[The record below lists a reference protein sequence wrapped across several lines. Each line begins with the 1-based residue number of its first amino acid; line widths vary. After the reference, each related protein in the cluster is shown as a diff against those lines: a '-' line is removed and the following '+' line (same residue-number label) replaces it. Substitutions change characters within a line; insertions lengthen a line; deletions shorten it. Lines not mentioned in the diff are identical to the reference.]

1 MKKRL
6 IPLFLCALLLTG
18 CTGSDENSSDTAG
31 TPKFTDKE
39 ISEIVSTAE
48 KSFRAD
54 NKKLTLTD
62 EEWKALLSHFG
73 QYSAAEPVLP
83 KECGG
88 TAKNSL
94 EFKLDGEE
102 HTLDRIECD
111 NSSYIRVDGGAEYP
125 ITDDAEELF
134 ERYCAVKEKPEPQ
147 NSQKPAKPANAVSD
161 DPADRLIGLS
171 VECDEPT
178 TYEEYLAVSRKI
190 VAQWLD
196 SLKSEKGEYRLKSYT
211 FTDDLNENRVFHG
224 DGYVNGGREFVCYVA
239 FDAPEKENTVFYAA
253 GTYDK
258 FYHYYFGPGVLA
270 RFRWENG
277 VCSLIDYDEAYAM
290 LTSGTLKSGLY
301 GIKSADTPSY
311 KTFYDFFYDKEYV
324 EEWLAKDYH
333 SYLCGYLVS
342 HNVMM
347 LSNGNIVY
355 MDIGNSDIPKYE
367 GDHVTTDMHQYF
379 YSPEDAS
386 IYSSPVDYIDGSGAV
401 VMTYRLGFP
410 IVYDD
415 YNHDGNPDYAI
426 RVSSDE
432 NGSKYDVRCMDI
444 NGTPW
449 EDNKEI
455 YIPGEFAESIR
466 LQISD
471 RGGIFIAGKDDPA
484 SYVDSYPF
492 SDKSNT
498 EHHIVSEGK
507 LQDYRMYSQRFFLP
521 ESLRSYT
528 SDDKE
533 VICYFWNNT
542 AESVTAGGEY
552 EIQRLNGKQW
562 ETVSTGKQISSVE
575 VSSRGHAEL
584 GFDISDLADDRLAV
598 YRVKIN
604 VNGKDVYGGF
614 YYGDSS
620 GVNLEITG
628 GEYHTAARFINFK
641 AENNGLSV
649 AYPKSITLFR
659 GSEKVCEA
667 DVELHN
673 KIDSGG
679 TETISIFADDVE
691 GGFTAGE
698 YSLVI
703 STDGGE
709 FSGTATL
716 VEVSPEEVYFFPQN
730 VPAQKTDKGIELTLT
745 NGIWN
750 KQTAAVTGVSSFR
763 VLKDGVWQDSVYAPN
778 FRYGMEIG
786 YGESGTVVLESL
798 NSGARSFF
806 DKIQSG
812 DFDETMDKEYLEKIK
827 NMTFEDYLREVLRAT
842 VPEAGDLCRVTVEV
856 GGSTARSEYVYFKFP

>member
-6 IPLFLCALLLTG
+6 LTILLCAALLSG
-18 CTGSDENSSDTAG
+18 CTKNVSDPEDLFDATPEEIAKLVNSAD
-31 TPKFTDKE
+31 
-39 ISEIVSTAE
+39 
-48 KSFRAD
+48 KSFRA
-54 NKKLTLTD
+54 NEQKLTLTD

-73 QYSAAEPVLP
+73 EYRSAEPILP
-83 KECGG
+83 KEEGN
-88 TAKNSL
+88 AKDRL
-94 EFKLDGEE
+94 EFKLNEKEHYLSKIVGE
-102 HTLDRIECD
+102 
-111 NSSYIRVDGGAEYP
+111 NSSYIRIDDTEYP
-125 ITDDAEELF
+125 LTDEAEKLF
-134 ERYCAVKEKPEPQ
+134 ERYCTDEKEQKPEE
-147 NSQKPAKPANAVSD
+147 PAKPAEPISD
-161 DPADRLIGLS
+161 NPADRLIGLS
-171 VECDEPT
+171 IKCSEPT

-196 SLKSEKGEYRLKSYT
+196 SLKKEKGEYRLRSYT
-211 FTDDLNENRVFHG
+211 FVDDLDENRVFHG

-311 KTFYDFFYDKEYV
+311 KTFYDFFNDKENV

-333 SYLCGYLVS
+333 SYLCSYLVS

-367 GDHVTTDMHQYF
+367 GDYATTDMHQYF
-379 YSPEDAS
+379 YTPEDSS
-386 IYSSPVDYIDGSGAV
+386 IYSSPIDYIDGSGAV
-401 VMTYRLGFP
+401 FMTYRLGFP
-410 IVYDD
+410 LIFDD

-498 EHHIVSEGK
+498 EHHIVSEDK
-507 LQDYRMYSQRFFLP
+507 LQDYRMYSQRFYLP

-533 VICYFWNNT
+533 IICYFWNNT

-562 ETVSTGKQISSVE
+562 ETISSGKQISSVE
-575 VSSRGHAEL
+575 VKARGYAEL
-584 GFDISDLADDRLAV
+584 GFDISDLTDDRLAV
-598 YRVKIN
+598 YRVKIS

-614 YYGDSS
+614 YHGDKNGAS
-620 GVNLEITG
+620 LEITS
-628 GEYHTAARFINFK
+628 GEYPTAAKQISFDVKNV
-641 AENNGLSV
+641 GLSA
-649 AYPKSITLFR
+649 AYPKSITLRR
-659 GSEKVCEA
+659 GSEKVCELGT
-667 DVELHN
+667 ELHS
-673 KIDSGG
+673 KIDSGKS
-679 TETISIFADDVE
+679 TAITISADDIA

-698 YSLVI
+698 YALVI
-703 STDGGE
+703 STGDKE
-709 FSGTATL
+709 FTGTAVL
-716 VEVSPEEVYFFPQN
+716 REIPPEQLYHFPQN
-730 VPAQKTDKGIELTLT
+730 VPAKETGEGIELTLT
-745 NGIWN
+745 NGIWS
-750 KQTAAVTGVSSFR
+750 KETAIISDVSSFKVLKNGEWLNSIYTADIR
-763 VLKDGVWQDSVYAPN
+763 HAVEIPHGEARAIVLNNVMTTAKNTFEKLKDGS
-778 FRYGMEIG
+778 
-786 YGESGTVVLESL
+786 S
-798 NSGARSFF
+798 
-806 DKIQSG
+806 
-812 DFDETMDKEYLEKIK
+812 DEFLSEEYRALIR
-827 NMTFEDYLREVLRAT
+827 NMTFEDYMKEILSVT
-842 VPEAGDLCRVTVEV
+842 VPEKGDLCRVEINFGVDGT
-856 GGSTARSEYVYFKFP
+856 RSEYVYFNFP

>member
-6 IPLFLCALLLTG
+6 ITLFLCAMLLTG
-18 CTGSDENSSDTAG
+18 CDELPENPSDTEGARN
-31 TPKFTDKE
+31 FTDKE
-39 ISEIVSTAE
+39 ISEIVSTAD
-48 KSFRAD
+48 KSFRAND
-54 NKKLTLTD
+54 KKLTLTD
-62 EEWKALLSHFG
+62 EEWKALLTHFG

-88 TAKNSL
+88 TARNSL
-94 EFKLDGEE
+94 EFRLDGDK
-102 HTLDRIECD
+102 HTLSWIECD

-125 ITDDAEELF
+125 VTDDAQELF
-134 ERYCAVKEKPEPQ
+134 ERYCAVKEEPEPA
-147 NSQKPAKPANAVSD
+147 KPSNPANAVSD

-171 VECDEPT
+171 AECDEPT

-196 SLKSEKGEYRLKSYT
+196 SLKNEKGEYRLKSYT
-211 FTDDLNENRVFHG
+211 FVDDLDENRVFHG

-290 LTSGTLKSGLY
+290 LTSNKLKSGLY
-301 GIKSADTPSY
+301 GIKPADTPQY
-311 KTFYDFFYDKEYV
+311 KTFYDFFNDKENV
-324 EEWLAKDYH
+324 EEWLNKGYY
-333 SYLCGYLVS
+333 SYLCNCVVS

-355 MDIGNSDIPKYE
+355 MDIGNNDIPKYE
-367 GDHVTTDMHQYF
+367 GDYVTTDMCQYF
-379 YSPEDAS
+379 YSPEDSS

-426 RVSSDE
+426 RIFSDE
-432 NGSKYDVRCMDI
+432 NGSRYDVRCMNI
-444 NGTPW
+444 NGWPW

-455 YIPGEFAESIR
+455 YIPGEFSESIR

-471 RGGIFIAGKDDPA
+471 SGGVLIAGEADLAAYTDTRL
-484 SYVDSYPF
+484 F

-498 EHHIVSEGK
+498 EHHNVSEGK
-507 LQDYRMYSQRFFLP
+507 LQDYRMYSQRFYMP
-521 ESLRSYT
+521 ESLRSYN
-528 SDDKE
+528 SGDKE

-552 EIQRLNGKQW
+552 EIQRLNGGRW
-562 ETVSTGKQISSVE
+562 ETVSTGKQLSPVE
-575 VSSRGHAEL
+575 VKARGYAEL
-584 GFDISDLADDRLAV
+584 GFDISDLTDDRLAV
-598 YRVKIN
+598 YRVKIT

-614 YYGDSS
+614 YCGDSS

-628 GEYHTAARFINFK
+628 GEYHTASRFINFK
-641 AENNGLSV
+641 AENNGLSA

-667 DVELHN
+667 DAGLHG
-673 KIDSGG
+673 KIDSGS
-679 TETISIFADDVE
+679 TETISIFAEDVE

-716 VEVSPEEVYFFPQN
+716 AEVSPEEVYFFPQN
-730 VPAQKTDKGIELTLT
+730 IPAKKTDKGIELTLT

-750 KQTAAVTGVSSFR
+750 KQTASVTGVFSFR
-763 VLKDGVWQDSVYAPN
+763 VLKDGIWQESVYAPD
-778 FRYGMEIG
+778 FRNEMDIK
-786 YGESGTVVLESL
+786 YGESGTVVLKSL

-806 DKIQSG
+806 DKILSG
-812 DFDETMDKEYLEKIK
+812 EYDETMDKEYLEKIK
-827 NMTFEDYLREVLRAT
+827 NMTFEDYLREVLGAT

-856 GGSTARSEYVYFKFP
+856 GGGTAKSEYVYFTFP